1 LKWNLNYFA
10 TVVSLV
16 VGLAGDFD
24 QNGSVDAADYV
35 WWRQFDGTPATYE
48 SWRSNFGN
56 TAPSAS
62 GTAIEIPEPMTWML
76 ASIGAAALVVRSLVW
91 DRES

>member
-1 LKWNLNYFA
+1 MFSVADLPSLPNGLTWNLNYGA

-16 VGLAGDFD
+16 VGLTGDFD

-35 WWRQFDGTPATYE
+35 WWRKFDGTPATYE

-56 TAPSAS
+56 TAP
-62 GTAIEIPEPMTWML
+62 ML
-76 ASIGAAALVVRSLVW
+76 LAPPLQFRNQ
-91 DRES
+91 